1 MATSRAGA
9 AIVQEFERKAR
20 GRTRVQS
27 VLRFFRTKPLGGAGF
42 SMVLVMVVTA
52 IFAPLIAT
60 HDPYQLRVDSLFVPP
75 AFMAA
80 GREFLLWT
88 DNYGRDLF
96 SRIVWGSRISVYV
109 AFTAVAIG
117 STIGALLGLTSA
129 FLGGKFDIIVQRV
142 IDAKYSIP
150 ALILA
155 LALMAALG
163 ASINNVIIAISI
175 NIIGSQ
181 TRVIRSAAL
190 AVKENMYIEAAPAPG
205 GPGYPLLVRHLLP
218 NCFAPYLI
226 LVSAELGGAILTEA
240 SLSFLGLGIPPP
252 NPSWGAMLSGAA
264 QQYVERAPWMAI
276 FPGLAISAVV
286 FGFNIFGDALRD
298 VLDPRLRS
306 G

>member
-1 MATSRAGA
+1 MATSSAGA

-20 GRTRVQS
+20 GRTRWQNFQ
-27 VLRFFRTKPLGGAGF
+27 RFLRTKPLGAFGLAL
-42 SMVLVMVVTA
+42 VLVMVVTA
-52 IFAPLIAT
+52 MFAPWIAPF
-60 HDPYQLRVDSLFVPP
+60 DPYELRVNALFVPP
-75 AFMAA
+75 AFAA
-80 GREFLLWT
+80 GGREFLLGT

-129 FLGGKFDIIVQRV
+129 FVGGKFDIIVQRV

-163 ASINNVIIAISI
+163 SSVNNVIIAISI

-181 TRVIRSAAL
+181 CRVVRSTAL
-190 AVKENMYIEAAPAPG
+190 GIKENMYIDAANAIG
-205 GPGYPLLVRHLLP
+205 ATGPRILFRHLLP

-240 SLSFLGLGIPPP
+240 SLSFLGLGVPPP

-298 VLDPRLRS
+298 VLDPRLRR

>member
-1 MATSRAGA
+1 MATSSASA

-20 GRTRVQS
+20 GRTRWQS
-27 VLRFFRTKPLGGAGF
+27 FLRFFRTKPLGGFGF
-42 SMVLVMVVTA
+42 TMVLVLVLMA
-52 IFAPLIAT
+52 IFAPWIAT
-60 HDPYQLRVDSLFVPP
+60 HDPYELRVNALFVPP
-75 AFMAA
+75 AFAEG
-80 GREFLLWT
+80 GREFLLGT

-109 AFTAVAIG
+109 AFTAVAVG
-117 STIGALLGLTSA
+117 SSIGALLGLTSA
-129 FLGGKFDIIVQRV
+129 FVGGKFDIIVQRV

-163 ASINNVIIAISI
+163 SSVNNVIIAISI

-181 TRVIRSAAL
+181 CRVVRSTAL
-190 AVKENMYIEAAPAPG
+190 GIKENMYIEAANAIG
-205 GPGYPLLVRHLLP
+205 ATGPRILFRHLLP

-240 SLSFLGLGIPPP
+240 SLSFLGLGVPPP

-298 VLDPRLRS
+298 VLDPRLRR